1 MFEISDKSFVIP
13 IKMFVIS
20 NKMFA
25 ISTQMFIFSKIVLR
39 FIWKLVLPSCPVC
52 WAVEETSG
60 NGCLEMG
67 FRDGWCRG
75 TN

>member
-1 MFEISDKSFVIP
+1 MFEISDKIFVIP

-25 ISTQMFIFSKIVLR
+25 IPTQMFIFSKIVLG
-39 FIWKLVLPSCPVC
+39 FIWKLVLPSCLVC

-60 NGCLEMG
+60 NDCLEMG

>member
-1 MFEISDKSFVIP
+1 MFEISDKIFVIP

-25 ISTQMFIFSKIVLR
+25 ISTQMFIFSKIVLG
-39 FIWKLVLPSCPVC
+39 FIWKLVLPSCLVC

-60 NGCLEMG
+60 NDCLEMG